1 MANERIA
8 GTKCAA
14 DYDPSERERQFVEV
28 PRSHDERSEFERDR
42 SRIIH
47 SAAFRRLQG
56 KTQVFGLG
64 GSDFFRTRLTHTLE
78 VAQIGKGI
86 ALRCKYADPDLVEA
100 VCLAHDLGH
109 PPFGHAGEEELHS
122 CMKRWGGFEANA
134 QNLRVVQQLEA
145 KSSMYDGLN
154 LTRATIDGLLKY
166 KKPYRT
172 LGHARRS
179 KFFYN
184 PDANLLK
191 WACEGNRNDLS
202 FECQIMDW
210 ADDIAYS
217 VHDLEDGI
225 RAGMIY
231 EDLVE
236 DNAFTKKVKEAF
248 ETKGGQFDY
257 KDYNSV
263 FQEIQKALSPTGGIG
278 NNRRERAR
286 KAQRKSAMADLINS
300 FIDRTGC
307 KANAGKKPTRYQYSL
322 DIPKEVRN
330 ECHLLKQVVWEAI
343 IDDERIATLERKA
356 KTIVRS
362 LFEEFTCRRTDT
374 RELFPPDFRERL
386 DRAKSGADR
395 ARVACDYIAGMTD
408 AHAFRVYSRL
418 REPELTP
425 IFEIL

>member
-248 ETKGGQFDY
+248 ETKGGSLTT
-257 KDYNSV
+257 KTT
-263 FQEIQKALSPTGGIG
+263 ILSSKRFRKRSPPLVESATIDVSEPERHKG
-278 NNRRERAR
+278 NPPW
-286 KAQRKSAMADLINS
+286 QISSI
-300 FIDRTGC
+300 
-307 KANAGKKPTRYQYSL
+307 
-322 DIPKEVRN
+322 
-330 ECHLLKQVVWEAI
+330 
-343 IDDERIATLERKA
+343 
-356 KTIVRS
+356 RS
-362 LFEEFTCRRTDT
+362 LTGQAARPMQARNPQDT
-374 RELFPPDFRERL
+374 NTRSTFP
-386 DRAKSGADR
+386 KK
-395 ARVACDYIAGMTD
+395 
-408 AHAFRVYSRL
+408 
-418 REPELTP
+418 
-425 IFEIL
+425 